1 MKLTHLQALLLNTM
15 TAASAVHTPQKTTAG
30 NVKSRKERHD
40 MKWEKRKKSGNKKKT
55 YQEPFLKH

>member
-1 MKLTHLQALLLNTM
+1 MKRTHLQALLLNTM

-40 MKWEKRKKSGNKKKT
+40 MKWEKKGRKVATRKKH
-55 YQEPFLKH
+55 QEPFLKH